1 TALATVQI
9 YTRPLHDALP
19 ISGPKPRRA
28 PPTSEH
34 AQPPPTGSSQKSQR
48 SMHPMMPCTHDE
60 REGISVHGARE
71 LRRCAGID
79 LVLQEWAVQVQ
90 KTVTGK
96 LIGGKQAQYPDAFG
110 QPDHLAG
117 HGARVVAV
125 GGGVT
130 DQVANPHQEP
140 FSNLLA
146 GAVGLG

>member
-1 TALATVQI
+1 MRMVSTGKRASAGEVMV
-9 YTRPLHDALP
+9 
-19 ISGPKPRRA
+19 SGPKPRRA

-96 LIGGKQAQYPDAFG
+96 LIGGKQAQYQDAFG